1 MSELQLDN
9 SSHWFYYLL
18 RLFERFIEIR
28 ECSDNLPRIRALS
41 KRDQPK
47 RKPHRNHNKKSEKR
61 NINFQNTQRRRRK
74 KK

>member
-28 ECSDNLPRIRALS
+28 ECSDNLPRICALS

-47 RKPHRNHNKKSEKR
+47 SNRIEIITKSLKKETSIFKTL
-61 NINFQNTQRRRRK
+61 NADNGK
-74 KK
+74 